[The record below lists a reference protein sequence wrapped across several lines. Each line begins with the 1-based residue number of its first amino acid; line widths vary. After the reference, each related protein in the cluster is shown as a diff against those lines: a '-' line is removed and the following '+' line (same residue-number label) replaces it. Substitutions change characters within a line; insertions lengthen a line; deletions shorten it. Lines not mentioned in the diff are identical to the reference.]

1 MRIDWTQTM
10 IGSSAL
16 LHEADQ
22 DQTGKAGD
30 RAATPFALTR
40 LAGLLSVS
48 TLIGFS
54 IASMPWRG
62 SVATLPE
69 ILALSGFLLAHV
81 AGLLSA
87 ARFGWRKAVTSMAL
101 ALPFAI
107 FAGLSVQVL
116 AALSVLVVL
125 DGVATHVAAGRSRF
139 AAIAPA
145 GVAIFVALASLGF
158 ARTGTGGA
166 MLVLA
171 ALVPT
176 LATAVLCLARREEN
190 KVELAQ
196 TEIARLNALL
206 QASAEGGT
214 RQMLVTDIVGTL
226 DPLAA
231 KGFEQHLHA
240 EMFPEGSVVA
250 ATLIADRVQLLNALS
265 RAIHSGERTESLRLR
280 VRRDP
285 AGAGYP
291 MPPRYDAV
299 DCAVYP
305 MPGVADRAVVALGVS
320 GAMASDAAPVVATS
334 GLPDAAV
341 LARAMHD
348 CTAPFNAGLGFL
360 EMIADPRLAP
370 RDIATYRDFAAEA
383 HKAIS
388 EAHRNSV
395 LLGRWLRQVRAA
407 EEPVEMAEI
416 APARLV
422 QDGIRGLNL
431 RDAVDRGEL
440 RVIEAESLPVA
451 AVSLVRARF
460 AVEVLLRFAQ
470 GQARSEVRLSR
481 QGHDL
486 VLTCRAIGE
495 DADDVA
501 VDAFQDALEKA
512 ASTGNLHFTA
522 AEGGRERRLLLTDA
536 FPVSRLAAVDGLP
549 VAHEAVKPVNP
560 VRLAS

>member
-1 MRIDWTQTM
+1 M
-10 IGSSAL
+10 
-16 LHEADQ
+16 
-22 DQTGKAGD
+22 
-30 RAATPFALTR
+30 
-40 LAGLLSVS
+40 
-48 TLIGFS
+48 
-54 IASMPWRG
+54 
-62 SVATLPE
+62 
-69 ILALSGFLLAHV
+69 
-81 AGLLSA
+81 
-87 ARFGWRKAVTSMAL
+87 
-101 ALPFAI
+101 
-107 FAGLSVQVL
+107 
-116 AALSVLVVL
+116 LVVL
-125 DGVATHVAAGRSRF
+125 DVVALHLAARSRF
-139 AAIAPA
+139 AAVAPA
-145 GVAIFVALASLGF
+145 GVAFLVALSTFGF
-158 ARTGTGGA
+158 GKPGMGGA
-166 MLVLA
+166 LLVLC

-176 LATAVLCLARREEN
+176 LLTAFLRVSQREEN
-190 KVELAQ
+190 KAGLAA

-240 EMFPEGSVVA
+240 EMFPEGSVVS

-265 RAIHSGERTESLRLR
+265 RAIHNSERTESLRLR

-291 MPPRYDAV
+291 VPPRYDAV
-299 DCAVYP
+299 ECSVYP
-305 MPGVADRAVVALGVS
+305 MPGVADRAVVALGLS
-320 GAMASDAAPVVATS
+320 CAEASESPSIVATS

-360 EMIADPRLAP
+360 KMIADPRLAP
-370 RDIATYRDFAAEA
+370 RDITTYRDFAAEA

-407 EEPVEMAEI
+407 EEPFEAAEI

-440 RVIEAESLPVA
+440 RVVEAESLP
-451 AVSLVRARF
+451 AVSVALVQTRF

-470 GQARSEVRLSR
+470 GQARSEIRLSR

-486 VLTCRAIGE
+486 VLTCRVIGE

-501 VDAFQDALEKA
+501 IDAFQEALEKA
-512 ASTGNLHFTA
+512 ASTGHLHFTA
-522 AEGGRERRLLLTDA
+522 AEGGRERRLSLTDA
-536 FPVSRLAAVDGLP
+536 FPASRLAAVDGP
-549 VAHEAVKPVNP
+549 QIQTEIVKQMNS

>member
-16 LHEADQ
+16 LHEAEQ
-22 DQTGKAGD
+22 GQTGNAGD
-30 RAATPFALTR
+30 RVISPFAPTR
-40 LAGLLSVS
+40 LAGLLTVS
-48 TLIGFS
+48 TLIGLS

-81 AGLLSA
+81 TALLA
-87 ARFGWRKAVTSMAL
+87 TTRFGWQKAAGTMVL
-101 ALPFAI
+101 AVLFTL
-107 FAGLSVQVL
+107 FAGFSVQIL
-116 AALSVLVVL
+116 AALSVLIVL
-125 DGVATHVAAGRSRF
+125 DGVALYLAGRARF
-139 AAIAPA
+139 AAAAPA
-145 GVAIFVALASLGF
+145 GVAVFVALSTMGF
-158 ARTGTGGA
+158 ARTGMGGA

-176 LATAVLCLARREEN
+176 LVTALLRIAQREDSKAGLAE
-190 KVELAQ
+190 A
-196 TEIARLNALL
+196 EIARLNALL

-214 RQMLVTDIVGTL
+214 RQMLVTDIVGQL
-226 DPLAA
+226 DQSAA

-240 EMFPEGSVVA
+240 EMFPEGSVVS
-250 ATLIADRVQLLNALS
+250 ATLIADRVLLLNALS
-265 RAIHSGERTESLRLR
+265 RAIHRGERTESLRLR
-280 VRRDP
+280 LRREP

-305 MPGVADRAVVALGVS
+305 MPGVADRAVVALGQS
-320 GAMASDAAPVVATS
+320 GMVPSETVPGIAPS

-370 RDIATYRDFAAEA
+370 RDITTYRDFAAEA

-395 LLGRWLRQVRAA
+395 LLGRWLRQLRAA
-407 EEPVEMAEI
+407 DEPVEMTEI

-431 RDAVDRGEL
+431 REVVDRGEL
-440 RVIEAESLPVA
+440 RVIEVESLPVA
-451 AVSLVRARF
+451 SVSLVQTRF

-470 GQARSEVRLSR
+470 GQARSDIRLSR

-486 VLTCRAIGE
+486 VLACRVIGE
-495 DADDVA
+495 DAEDIA
-501 VDAFQDALEKA
+501 VDAFQDALEIA
-512 ASTGNLHFTA
+512 ASTGTLHFTT
-522 AEGGRERRLLLTDA
+522 AEGSRERRLTLSDA
-536 FPVSRLAAVDGLP
+536 FPVSRLVAVDGLQGP
-549 VAHEAVKPVNP
+549 TETVKHMNP